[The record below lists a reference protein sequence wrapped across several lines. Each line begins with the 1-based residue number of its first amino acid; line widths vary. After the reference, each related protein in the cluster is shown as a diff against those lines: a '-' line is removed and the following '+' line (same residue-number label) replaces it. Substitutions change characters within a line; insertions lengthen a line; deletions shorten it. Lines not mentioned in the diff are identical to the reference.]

1 MATKLL
7 NGVRSELTA
16 QEIAQLPPEMTQAQ
30 ITEEAAKSVRQQR
43 NSLLA
48 ESDWTQLADAPVDQA
63 AWATYRQA
71 LRDVPAQVGFPEA
84 VVWPVA
90 PN

>member
-30 ITEEAAKSVRQQR
+30 ITEEQAKQARAER
-43 NSLLA
+43 TSLLA
-48 ESDWTQLADAPVDQA
+48 ASDWTQVADTPVDQS

-71 LRDVPAQVGFPEA
+71 LRDVTDQTGFPDA
-84 VVWPVA
+84 IAWPVA
-90 PN
+90 PE